1 MEAHVTPTRQAR
13 RARSAH
19 LMCGMPL
26 WGVTGTLACSYLA
39 YLSYNHVR
47 RAEFE
52 WAHDGWSIA
61 TYSVWVLLMVGLLGE
76 TRCWRERI
84 FFGLVMANFVLGLAL
99 AVWQAA
105 PVDAVREVRV
115 VSAGLW
121 GAAALVSLVV
131 TFSSGQDRA
140 VEKQGRIESN

>member
-1 MEAHVTPTRQAR
+1 MEAHVTPTRQAGG
-13 RARSAH
+13 ARSAH

-39 YLSYNHVR
+39 YLSYSHVR

-52 WAHDGWSIA
+52 WTHDGWSIA

-105 PVDAVREVRV
+105 PVDAVRHVRV
-115 VSAGLW
+115 ISAALW
-121 GAAALVSLVV
+121 AAAALVSLVV
-131 TFSSGQDRA
+131 TFSSGKVAAER
-140 VEKQGRIESN
+140 KG